1 MNQKFASSNQNKD
14 YSFKKLN
21 GKINVIAKKFKKVSP
36 EFLISPQEKYD
47 IISVIYTKEI
57 ENTLKILSST
67 NNLYFFSKEK
77 FSKYFEDFKEKFKK
91 INININFYKTNSLDE
106 IITKTYNLNC
116 NIALI
121 DILNDE
127 NDVHFMSEFLDLQNI
142 FAINFSNCNTVLSN
156 KMSINVDFKKNILK
170 SLSTQEKFKIFLDCV
185 YLGLQAK
192 RTINLKS
199 KIQNKNF

>member
-1 MNQKFASSNQNKD
+1 MNQKFASVNQNENH
-14 YSFKKLN
+14 SFKKLN
-21 GKINVIAKKFKKVSP
+21 QKINAINFKKVSP
-36 EFLISPQEKYD
+36 KLFLSSQEKYD
-47 IISVIYTKEI
+47 AISFIYAKEI
-57 ENTLKILSST
+57 ESTSKFLSST
-67 NNLYFFSKEK
+67 NPLYFFSKEK
-77 FSKYFEDFKEKFKK
+77 FSKYFEDFKEKFEK

-106 IITKTYNLNC
+106 IIIKTSNLNC

-170 SLSTQEKFKIFLDCV
+170 SLSTQEKLKIFLDCV

-192 RTINLKS
+192 RTMNLKS